1 MKLCN
6 TKYFVNTGG
15 GVRRLSLAVLSLAL
29 ILALPV
35 AGGRWA
41 GLPASVWLD
50 FPPQRVVVQ
59 HAPYVWGVWVVLAL
73 AILAVVLPVAW
84 RVVRAGSLSCA
95 MGNRPGRAADGLG
108 MPAWGWAGLGWMLVA
123 WVVAWTRFPALAPIQ
138 RHTYVMVWIGYI
150 VMVLAL
156 TQRRA
161 GTCGL
166 MRRPAALAG
175 LAACSAVF
183 WWGFE
188 YLNRGVQNWF
198 YQNLEGF
205 SSFEYAL
212 MATLSFTT
220 VLPAVLGTHDWL
232 ATMPRLTAG
241 LEDWVRIRLAR
252 PRLAGAGFALAGAI
266 GLFCLP
272 VFPNVLFPLL
282 WLAPLALLCGLLAAA
297 GEATLFDD
305 LGRGDWRTLVRLSL
319 AAVICGGFWEMW
331 NMYSLARWVYDV
343 PYVGRFHVFEMPLL
357 GFAGYGPFGWE
368 CAAVAMVLGLWRPPL
383 RSIQPCGSN

>member
-15 GVRRLSLAVLSLAL
+15 GIRRLSLAVLSLAL

-59 HAPYVWGVWVVLAL
+59 HAPYVWGVWVGLAL

-84 RVVRAGSLSCA
+84 RVVRAGPLSCA
-95 MGNRPGRAADGLG
+95 TGSRPGHAADGLG

-138 RHTYVMVWIGYI
+138 RHTYVMVWTGYI

-166 MRRPAALAG
+166 TRRPVALAG

-188 YLNRGVQNWF
+188 FLNRGVQNWF
-198 YQNLEGF
+198 YQNVEGF
-205 SSFEYAL
+205 SPFEYAL

-252 PRLAGAGFALAGAI
+252 PRLAGAGFALAGAV

-282 WLAPLALLCGLLAAA
+282 WLAPLALLCGLRQAKLRCSMIWGAATGA
-297 GEATLFDD
+297 RSCASP
-305 LGRGDWRTLVRLSL
+305 WRR
-319 AAVICGGFWEMW
+319 
-331 NMYSLARWVYDV
+331 
-343 PYVGRFHVFEMPLL
+343 
-357 GFAGYGPFGWE
+357 
-368 CAAVAMVLGLWRPPL
+368 
-383 RSIQPCGSN
+383 